1 MVVASSSSTAAHKN
15 YMIHH
20 YHLVQDSC
28 FMQDT
33 EGVEEEVRGVCN
45 AVLFVYA
52 HNKNEIKGSSSGA
65 TGKLAA
71 HTHFIEHILSVLD
84 FLNVLYCDQTNKMKA
99 VTCGI
104 CRHNYG
110 RTGLAWIINGLH

>member
-1 MVVASSSSTAAHKN
+1 MAAAN
-15 YMIHH
+15 
-20 YHLVQDSC
+20 SC
-28 FMQDT
+28 FMRDA

-84 FLNVLYCDQTNKMKA
+84 FLNVLYCDQTNK
-99 VTCGI
+99 VFNWHTVFSF
-104 CRHNYG
+104 
-110 RTGLAWIINGLH
+110 GLK

>member
-52 HNKNEIKGSSSGA
+52 HNKNEIKVGYKQSVEPLSSGA
-65 TGKLAA
+65 TGKLTA

-84 FLNVLYCDQTNKMKA
+84 FLNVLYCDQTNKD
-99 VTCGI
+99 I
-104 CRHNYG
+104 DELRQ
-110 RTGLAWIINGLH
+110 

>member
-1 MVVASSSSTAAHKN
+1 
-15 YMIHH
+15 MIHH

-33 EGVEEEVRGVCN
+33 EGVEEEVRGVCK
-45 AVLFVYA
+45 AVLFVYV

-84 FLNVLYCDQTNKMKA
+84 FLNVLYCDQTNKQSIFSVIQMKQLL
-99 VTCGI
+99 VVSVGI
-104 CRHNYG
+104 IMEE
-110 RTGLAWIINGLH
+110 LD